1 MSITTFIRDN
11 ILVSASEKLKDFLA
25 KTGGTEIYAAKSVID
40 AIGTDG
46 NDTLTHDFSESG
58 LMQYAHGRH
67 DTTYILFII
76 PEAVG
81 VINAHNTAIQTHLE
95 KFGRVYT
102 ITQSDAL
109 DYPDYGSYTI
119 CVLGTD
125 NGTAWVTANL
135 ANIKVVPSLPV
146 ICCDSSSAAYL
157 EIGTDGGDAVNKTVL
172 NAIANIEASFLGMG
186 AHGCVGLAVGANTIA
201 DAGTT
206 FNTLDMSDADLTE
219 TWYGYESVNANTD
232 VILGMVRRIQPDASI
247 GIDEEGAEV
256 EKTIAYYGPAYSYN
270 ALNSLGQDVLC
281 NLVLMLIHSRTI
293 GQAVTLA
300 GDIGNVETKLF
311 GNMTTKFSTATPL
324 AKFIAGTN
332 VGLGDPMPNSKA
344 LYNILGTNYID
355 GGGNPDVDNIAEHL
369 RAGVL
374 NGTGTVLPANKSLY
388 DAILG
393 QIDASN
399 RKAGNTQILE
409 VSVTSAAN
417 VGDVTLATITTQPCI
432 IDSIIIH
439 ADAGQTGDLTS
450 CAVYGGAS
458 KVITFI
464 DSIDAIQANLNAADK
479 QVAWLAAND
488 GAVRLAATKTIIMT
502 LAGTGAT
509 NVNLTVTII
518 YRSAVDGGYLT

>member
-1 MSITTFIRDN
+1 MSITTIIRDN
-11 ILVSASEKLKDFLA
+11 LLVSASEKLKDFIA

-40 AIGTDG
+40 AIGADG
-46 NDTLTHDFSESG
+46 NHSISHNFSESG
-58 LMQYAHGRH
+58 VMQYAHGKH

-76 PEAVG
+76 PEAVAS
-81 VINAHNTAIQTHLE
+81 INAHNTAIQTHLE

-109 DYPDYGSYTI
+109 NYPDYGSYTI

-125 NGTAWVTANL
+125 NGTVWATANL

-146 ICCDSSSAAYL
+146 ICCDSTTAAYI
-157 EIGTDGGDAVNKTVL
+157 EIGTDGGDAADKTVL
-172 NAIANIEASFLGMG
+172 NAIANIEASMLGMG
-186 AHGCVGLAVGANTIA
+186 AHECVGLAVGANTIA

-219 TWYGYESVNANTD
+219 TWYAYESVNANTD

-270 ALNSLGQDVLC
+270 ALNSLGQDVMC
-281 NLVLMLIHSRTI
+281 NLILMLIHSRTI

-311 GNMTTKFSTATPL
+311 GNMSTKFSTPTPL

-332 VGLGDPMPNSKA
+332 VGLGSTMLDNKA
-344 LYNILGTNYID
+344 LYNILGTNYVD
-355 GGGNPDVDNIAEHL
+355 GGGNPDIDNIAEHL

-374 NGTGTVLPANKSLY
+374 NGTGTVIPANKSLY

-399 RKAGNTQILE
+399 RKVGNTQILE

-417 VGDVTLATITTQPCI
+417 AGDVTLATITTQPCI
-432 IDSIIIH
+432 IDSIIVH
-439 ADAGQTGDLTS
+439 ADDVQTGDLTS

-464 DSIDAIQANLNAADK
+464 DDQDAIQANLNAADK

-488 GAVRLAATKTIIMT
+488 GAVRLAATKTIVMT
-502 LAGTGAT
+502 LAGTGVT
-509 NVNLTVTII
+509 VVDLTVTII
-518 YRSAVDGGYLT
+518 YRSAVDGGYLV

>member
-1 MSITTFIRDN
+1 MTNWLQFIKN
-11 ILVSASEKLKDFLA
+11 VIS
-25 KTGGTEIYAAKSVID
+25 KTGGTEIYAGKSIID
-40 AIGTDG
+40 AIGADG
-46 NDTLTHDFSESG
+46 NDSLTDDFSEAG

-81 VINAHNTAIQTHLE
+81 SINTHNTAIQTHLE
-95 KFGRVYT
+95 KHGRVYT

-109 DYPDYGSYTI
+109 NYPDFGSYTI

-135 ANIKVVPSLPV
+135 ANIKVVPSLPL
-146 ICCDSSSAAYL
+146 ICCDSTSAAYL

-186 AHGCVGLAVGANTIA
+186 AHQCVGLAVGANTIA
-201 DAGTT
+201 DAVTT

-270 ALNSLGQDVLC
+270 ALNSLGQDVMC
-281 NLVLMLIHSRTI
+281 NLILMLIHSRTI

-311 GNMTTKFSTATPL
+311 GNIATKFSNATPL

-332 VGLGDPMPNSKA
+332 VGLGDPMPNSKS
-344 LYNILGTNYID
+344 LYNIFGTNYVD

-369 RAGVL
+369 RAGIL

-399 RKAGNTQILE
+399 RKLGNTQILE

-450 CAVYGGAS
+450 CAVYGGVA

-464 DSIDAIQANLNAADK
+464 DNTDAIQANLNAEDK

-488 GAVRLAATKTIIMT
+488 GAVRLAATKTIVMT

-509 NVNLTVTII
+509 AVDLTVTII

>member
-11 ILVSASEKLKDFLA
+11 FLISASEKLKDFIA
-25 KTGGTEIYAAKSVID
+25 KTGGSELASTKSVID
-40 AIGTDG
+40 SIGADG
-46 NDTLTHDFSESG
+46 NTTLSHNFSESG
-58 LMQYAHGRH
+58 VMQYLHGRH

-81 VINAHNTAIQTHLE
+81 SINTHNTAIQTHLE
-95 KFGRVYT
+95 QFGRVYT

-109 DYPDYGSYTI
+109 NYPDFGSYTI
-119 CVLGTD
+119 VILGTD
-125 NGTAWVTANL
+125 NGTVWVTANL

-146 ICCDSSSAAYL
+146 ICCDSTTAAYM
-157 EIGTDGGDAVNKTVL
+157 EIGTDGGDAVSKTVL
-172 NAIANIEASFLGMG
+172 NAITNIEASLLGMG
-186 AHGCVGLAVGANTIA
+186 AHDCIGLAVGANTIA

-270 ALNSLGQDVLC
+270 ALNSLGQDVMC

-311 GNMTTKFSTATPL
+311 GNMSTKFSTATPL

-332 VGLGDPMPNSKA
+332 VGLGTQMPNSK
-344 LYNILGTNYID
+344 
-355 GGGNPDVDNIAEHL
+355 
-369 RAGVL
+369 
-374 NGTGTVLPANKSLY
+374 SLY
-388 DAILG
+388 DGQLG
-393 QIDASN
+393 LIDAVT
-399 RKAGNTQILE
+399 RRVGNTQVLE

-417 VGDVTLATITTQPCI
+417 AGDVTLATITTQPCI

-439 ADAGQTGDLTS
+439 ADTGQTADLTS
-450 CAVYGGAS
+450 CAVYGGGS
-458 KVITFI
+458 KVLTFI
-464 DSIDAIQANLNAADK
+464 DAVDAIQANLNAADK
-479 QVAWLAAND
+479 QVGWSASNAGN
-488 GAVRLAATKTIIMT
+488 VRLAATRTIVMT

-509 NVNLTVTII
+509 AVDLTVTII
-518 YRSAVDGGYLT
+518 YRSAVDGGYLV

>member
-11 ILVSASEKLKDFLA
+11 FLVSASEKLKDFIA
-25 KTGGTEIYAAKSVID
+25 KTGGSELAATKSVVD
-40 AIGTDG
+40 AIGADG
-46 NDTLTHDFSESG
+46 NDTLSHDFSESG
-58 LMQYAHGRH
+58 LMQYAHGKH
-67 DTTYILFII
+67 DTTYIIFII

-81 VINAHNTAIQTHLE
+81 SINAHNTAIQTYLE
-95 KFGRVYT
+95 QFGRVYT

-109 DYPDYGSYTI
+109 EYPEYGSYTI

-125 NGTAWVTANL
+125 NGTVWVTSNL
-135 ANIKVVPSLPV
+135 ANIKTVPSLPV
-146 ICCDSSSAAYL
+146 VCCDSTSAAYL
-157 EIGTDGGDAVNKTVL
+157 EIGTDGGDAANKTVL
-172 NAIANIEASFLGMG
+172 NAITNIEGSLLGMG
-186 AHGCVGLAVGANTIA
+186 IHDCAGLAVGANTIA

-219 TWYGYESVNANTD
+219 TWYAYESVNANTD
-232 VILGMVRRIQPDASI
+232 VILGMVRRIQPDTSI
-247 GIDEEGAEV
+247 GIDETGAEID
-256 EKTIAYYGPAYSYN
+256 KTIAYYGPAYSFN
-270 ALNSLGQDVLC
+270 DLNSLGQSVLC
-281 NLVLMLIHSRTI
+281 NLLLILIHSRTI
-293 GQAVTLA
+293 GQAVTIS
-300 GDIGNVETKLF
+300 GDIGNLETKIF
-311 GNMTTKFSTATPL
+311 GNMSTKFSTSTPL
-324 AKFIAGTN
+324 TKFIAGTN

-344 LYNILGTNYID
+344 LYNILGTNYVD

-374 NGTGTVLPANKSLY
+374 NGTGTVLPSNKSLY

-417 VGDVTLATITTQPCI
+417 SGDVTLATITTQPCI

-450 CAVYGGAS
+450 CAVYGGAA

-464 DSIDAIQANLNAADK
+464 DDTDAIQANLNATDK
-479 QVAWLAAND
+479 QVGW
-488 GAVRLAATKTIIMT
+488 GASNSGPVRLANTKTIVMT
-502 LAGTGAT
+502 LVGTGAT
-509 NVNLTVTII
+509 AVDLTVTII
-518 YRSAVDGGYLT
+518 YRSAVDGGYLV